1 MKKIAV
7 MLVCLV
13 LLLSGCSGEA
23 TQEVEI
29 TSETLLSALSSV
41 PTCGE
46 TIIYTEE
53 TDPNEKL
60 GRPDNYIGK
69 ADFEDTRCEQLGE
82 YYTGGTFEYFSSEK
96 NCDSRHEYLL
106 KLSDPSLG
114 AFGVNQ
120 YIYKYSTVILR
131 VDYDLTPEQAEEYRD
146 AMTAYLGEEP
156 EQNY

>member
-1 MKKIAV
+1 MRKIIV
-7 MLVCLV
+7 MLVSLL
-13 LLLSGCSGEA
+13 LLLSGCGSEPK
-23 TQEVEI
+23 QEVKI
-29 TSETLLSALSSV
+29 TSETLLAALSSV
-41 PTCGE
+41 STCGE
-46 TIIYTEE
+46 TIIYTAE

-82 YYTGGTFEYFSSEK
+82 YYVGGTFEYFSSEK
-96 NCDSRHEYLL
+96 NCNSRHEYLL

-131 VDYDLTPEQAEEYRD
+131 VDYDLTLEQAEEYRD
-146 AMTAYLGEEP
+146 AMTEYLGEEP